1 MTTELEL
8 NYKYTTTHILTQIYI
23 LKSLKYLFVIVHM
36 SLLEPEEHATLHSL
50 HIPLVYLTK

>member
-8 NYKYTTTHILTQIYI
+8 NYKYRTTHILTQIQI

-36 SLLEPEEHATLHSL
+36 SLLEP
-50 HIPLVYLTK
+50 